1 MKLFIFLIFLYTGN
15 CQKVDVDF
23 DVFAP
28 PTDYCDETDEDS
40 PCYRPSIEE
49 EKCGV
54 AFDGD
59 FRRRRGTGG
68 RFRRAVGGED
78 SGLGEFPFL
87 ALLGRD
93 SVEGDVQFFCGGTLI
108 NKWYVLTAAH
118 CGKVDFVRL
127 GEWRVVEQDDPTFD
141 CDRDKRTGK
150 EKCSEPHQD
159 IPVAEAKPH
168 HDYSAYQDGK
178 RIPVNDIMLL
188 KLSRPAEYNE
198 FVQPLCLP
206 STSLSKYGEPGTN
219 FDNNKALVVGW
230 GYTRSEKD
238 DDATIVPTPIQQ
250 KLELPAIGNL
260 DCLTKFKNYK
270 NYKLDLTDVINP
282 DYHLCA
288 GGERGKDP
296 CQGDSGGPLMGRED
310 DISPWQLVGIVS
322 AGTKHCGIGVPE
334 LFTRVTK
341 YDQWIQDNMV

>member
-1 MKLFIFLIFLYTGN
+1 MVNTIITYLITLL
-15 CQKVDVDF
+15 KIV
-23 DVFAP
+23 VFAP

-141 CDRDKRTGK
+141 CERDKRTGK
-150 EKCSEPHQD
+150 EKCSEPHQVSLACKELNRELSIYTQD

-168 HDYSAYQDGK
+168 PDYSEYQDRK
-178 RIPVNDIMLL
+178 RIPLNDIMLL

-206 STSLSKYGEPGTN
+206 S
-219 FDNNKALVVGW
+219 
-230 GYTRSEKD
+230 
-238 DDATIVPTPIQQ
+238 
-250 KLELPAIGNL
+250 
-260 DCLTKFKNYK
+260 
-270 NYKLDLTDVINP
+270 
-282 DYHLCA
+282 
-288 GGERGKDP
+288 
-296 CQGDSGGPLMGRED
+296 
-310 DISPWQLVGIVS
+310 
-322 AGTKHCGIGVPE
+322 
-334 LFTRVTK
+334 
-341 YDQWIQDNMV
+341 